1 MIVSRVWGLKIEPG
15 LYCVL
20 NLRHL
25 SYPFII
31 IVVSVSVVIILLF

>member
-1 MIVSRVWGLKIEPG
+1 MIVSRMWGLEIEPG

-25 SYPFII
+25 SYPFTL
-31 IVVSVSVVIILLF
+31 IVVSVSVVSILLF